1 MVVPPDEASRPA
13 TLALACLVLLA
24 VSAPWAMGAVLP
36 GARLA
41 LTVAALLAA
50 AAALALAAWRGGF
63 FLPAVSLGP
72 LAGFLALVLL
82 QLVPLPPTL
91 HRLLAPGSHTVWHPT
106 QPEAA
111 ALLGAG
117 AHPVSVDPDTTLQAL
132 ALVGGLALLALVAAS
147 ALSRER
153 PARAALGT
161 VALAG
166 FALSAYAILARAR
179 FGALLFGRVAV
190 PTVAP
195 FGPFVSKNHFAG
207 WSVMAALLA
216 AGLGLGLV
224 AAARRRGRDWTTDAR
239 AGAVMLVLAA
249 SLAMALASLASTS
262 RGGVLALAAGS
273 LCLLALRARSATA
286 EGPGLWAALALTVAV
301 GMALVGLVPREAQER
316 IASLKGASFRVETW
330 TGALSLW
337 AASPALGHGLGAF
350 HDAYPRFK
358 HGWGVLR
365 VEHPEND
372 YLETLA
378 ETGALGLG
386 LVLAGAASLVAAYG
400 RGRGGRGPLGR
411 GIGEG
416 ALAALVALAVHSAV
430 DFNLRIPSNAALA
443 ALAAAAVAAG
453 AGTRPRPLRRGATL
467 ALAAAAGLLALATVA
482 LPREGW
488 TAARQEVVAAAT
500 APVEAARRLR
510 LERARA
516 ALAAVLRRRP
526 AHAESWLML
535 AGVEQALG
543 RHAVAAGL
551 ARHAAE
557 LDPERPG
564 LREAA
569 GAIEAAP

>member
-1 MVVPPDEASRPA
+1 VAPPREASRAA

-24 VSAPWAMGAVLP
+24 VSAPWAMGAVQP
-36 GARLA
+36 GPRLA
-41 LTVAALLAA
+41 LTIAALIAVA
-50 AAALALAAWRGGF
+50 GALALAAWDGGLS
-63 FLPAVSLGP
+63 LPAVAPWP
-72 LAGFLALVLL
+72 LAGFLALALL
-82 QLVPLPPTL
+82 QLVPLPPAL
-91 HRLLAPGSHTVWHPT
+91 HQLVAPGSHAVWHPAE
-106 QPEAA
+106 PAAA

-117 AHPVSVDPDTTLQAL
+117 AHPVSLDPDTTLQAL
-132 ALVGGLALLALVAAS
+132 ALTGALALLALLAAEP
-147 ALSRER
+147 LSRER
-153 PARAALGT
+153 PALAALGS

-179 FGALLFGRVAV
+179 FGALLYGRVAV

-207 WSVMAALLA
+207 WSAMAALLA
-216 AGLGLGLV
+216 AGLALGLV
-224 AAARRRGRDWTTDAR
+224 AAARRRGRDWTKDAR
-239 AGAVMLVLAA
+239 AGSVMLALAA
-249 SLAMALASLASTS
+249 TLAMALATLASTS
-262 RGGVLALAAGS
+262 RGGVLALAAGA
-273 LCLLALRARSATA
+273 LCLLALRARAATA
-286 EGPGLWAALALTVAV
+286 GSPGLLAALALTVAV
-301 GMALVGLVPREAQER
+301 GVGLVGLVPREAQER
-316 IASLKGASFRVETW
+316 MASLSGAAFRLETWKGAL
-330 TGALSLW
+330 ALW
-337 AASPALGHGLGAF
+337 AASPAVGHGLGAF

-358 HGWGVLR
+358 HGWGLVR

-386 LVLAGAASLVAAYG
+386 LALAGVASLVAAFG
-400 RGRGGRGPLGR
+400 RGCSGRGALAR

-416 ALAALVALAVHSAV
+416 GLAALVALAVHSAV

-443 ALAAAAVAAG
+443 AVAAAAVAAG
-453 AGTRPRPLRRGATL
+453 AGLRRRPLERAS
-467 ALAAAAGLLALATVA
+467 ALAFATAAALLAVA
-482 LPREGW
+482 VVAQPRERW

-500 APVEAARRLR
+500 APVEAVRRLR

-516 ALAAVLRRRP
+516 ALAEVLRRRP
-526 AHAESWLML
+526 GHAESWLML

-543 RHAVAAGL
+543 RHAAAAGL

-569 GAIEAAP
+569 GAIEASP